1 MSRYLFIAVLVVA
14 GEMVFGL
21 PFSTARFFRPTLLE
35 VFGFTNTQLGDL
47 FAVYG
52 VTAMLGYFP
61 GGALADRF
69 SARSLLTVS
78 LVTTALGGLY
88 MATIP
93 GPTGMALL
101 YGFWGITSIFL
112 FWGALIRATRE
123 WGGETSQGKA
133 FGTLEAGRGLVSAVV
148 GSALV
153 WVLAS
158 YMPDDVV
165 SATDAQRVAGFRM
178 VILGYAL
185 ITLGAAVLTW
195 LFIPDNGAAGVPRRN
210 PLPNMLF
217 VARRP
222 VIWAQAGIVVAAYCA
237 YKSADYYG
245 LYLVQVL
252 GKDEVEGARLAT
264 LGSYLRPIAAL
275 ATGLVAD
282 RLSAS
287 RAIGTLFLVMAGVYG
302 ALSIASPETTDY
314 RLIYANLMIS
324 VFAIFALRGVYF
336 ALLEETH
343 TPPRVTG
350 AAVGLVSVVGFTPE
364 IFIAPIAGRILDA
377 TPGVGGFQHLF
388 ILLAGISAAGLAI
401 VVWLTTM
408 QRNKLREEP
417 VP

>member
-1 MSRYLFIAVLVVA
+1 VSRYLYIAVLVLA

-21 PFSTARFFRPTLLE
+21 PFHTARYFRPTLLE

-47 FAVYG
+47 FALYG
-52 VTAMLGYFP
+52 ITAMLGYFP

-69 SARSLLTVS
+69 SARSLLTAS

-93 GPTGMALL
+93 GPTGMGIL
-101 YGFWGITSIFL
+101 YAFWGITTIFL

-123 WGGETSQGKA
+123 WGGGKSQGAA
-133 FGTLEAGRGLVSAVV
+133 FGTLEAGRGLVAALI

-158 YMPDDVV
+158 YMPENVAT
-165 SATDAQRVAGFRM
+165 ATDAERVTGFRM
-178 VILGYAL
+178 VILSYAL
-185 ITLGAAVLTW
+185 IALGAGALTW
-195 LFIPDNGAAGVPRRN
+195 LVIPDNGAVAAPRSN
-210 PLPNMLF
+210 PLPNMLL
-217 VARRP
+217 VAGKP

-237 YKSADYYG
+237 FKSADYYG

-264 LGSYLRPIAAL
+264 LGSYIRPIAAL
-275 ATGLVAD
+275 ATGLIAD

-287 RAIGTLFLVMAGVYG
+287 RAIGTLFLVMVGVYA

-314 RLIYANLMIS
+314 RLIYTNLLIS

-343 TPPRVTG
+343 TPARVTG

-388 ILLAGISAAGLAI
+388 ILLAGISAAGLAT
-401 VVWLTTM
+401 VVWLTRL
-408 QRNKLREEP
+408 QRSNSAR
-417 VP
+417 

>member
-1 MSRYLFIAVLVVA
+1 
-14 GEMVFGL
+14 MVFGL
-21 PFSTARFFRPTLLE
+21 PFHTARFFRPTLLE

-47 FAVYG
+47 FALYG

-69 SARSLLTVS
+69 SARRLLTAS
-78 LVTTALGGLY
+78 LVSTALGGLY

-93 GPTGMALL
+93 GPTGMGLL
-101 YGFWGITSIFL
+101 YAFWGITTIFL

-123 WGGETSQGKA
+123 WGGEDSQGTA
-133 FGTLEAGRGLVSAVV
+133 FGILEAGRGLVAAMV

-153 WVLAS
+153 WVLAG
-158 YMPDDVV
+158 YMPENVAAA
-165 SATDAQRVAGFRM
+165 SDAQRVTGFRM
-178 VILGYAL
+178 VILGYSL
-185 ITLGAAVLTW
+185 IALGAGLLTW
-195 LFIPDNGAAGVPRRN
+195 LVIPDNGAADAPRRN

-217 VARRP
+217 VASKP
-222 VIWAQAGIVVAAYCA
+222 VIWAQAGVVVAAYCA
-237 YKSADYYG
+237 FKSADYYG

-264 LGSYLRPIAAL
+264 LGSYIRPIAAL

-287 RAIGTLFLVMAGVYG
+287 RSIGTLFLVMAGVYG
-302 ALSIASPETTDY
+302 LLSIAAPDTTGHQI
-314 RLIYANLMIS
+314 IYANLLIS

-343 TPPRVTG
+343 TPAHVTG

-401 VVWLTTM
+401 VVWLTRL
-408 QRNKLREEP
+408 QPRG
-417 VP
+417 

>member
-1 MSRYLFIAVLVVA
+1 LSRYLYIVALLFA

-21 PFSTARFFRPTLLE
+21 PFHTARFFRPTLLE

-69 SARSLLTVS
+69 SARALLTVS
-78 LVTTALGGLY
+78 LVMTALGGLY

-133 FGTLEAGRGLVSAVV
+133 FGTLEAGRGLVAAIV
-148 GSALV
+148 GTALV

-165 SATDAQRVAGFRM
+165 SASDAERVAGFRM

-195 LFIPDNGAAGVPRRN
+195 LFIPDNGAAGAPRRN

-237 YKSADYYG
+237 FKSADYYG

-282 RLSAS
+282 RLTAS
-287 RAIGTLFLVMAGVYG
+287 RTIGTLFLVMAGVYA
-302 ALSIASPETTDY
+302 ALSVASPETTDY
-314 RLIYANLMIS
+314 QLIYANLMIS

-364 IFIAPIAGRILDA
+364 IFIAPIAGRLLDA

-408 QRNKLREEP
+408 QSNKLREEP
-417 VP
+417 VT

>member
-1 MSRYLFIAVLVVA
+1 
-14 GEMVFGL
+14 MVFGL
-21 PFSTARFFRPTLLE
+21 PFHTARYFRPTLLE

-47 FAVYG
+47 FALYG
-52 VTAMLGYFP
+52 IAAMLGYFP

-69 SARSLLTVS
+69 PARKLLTAS

-93 GPTGMALL
+93 GPAGMGML
-101 YGFWGITSIFL
+101 YAFWGITTIFL

-123 WGGETSQGKA
+123 WGGETSQGAA
-133 FGTLEAGRGLVSAVV
+133 FGTLEAGRGLVAALI

-158 YMPDDVV
+158 YMPEDAAA
-165 SATDAQRVAGFRM
+165 ATDAQRVTGFRM
-178 VILGYAL
+178 VILGYSMIAL
-185 ITLGAAVLTW
+185 GVGALTW
-195 LFIPDNGAAGVPRRN
+195 FVIPDNDAANSPRRN
-210 PLPNMLF
+210 LLPNMLF
-217 VARRP
+217 VASKP
-222 VIWAQAGIVVAAYCA
+222 VIWAQAGVVVAAYCA
-237 YKSADYYG
+237 FKSADYYG

-252 GKDEVEGARLAT
+252 GKDEVESARLAT
-264 LGSYLRPIAAL
+264 LGSYIRPIAAL

-287 RAIGTLFLVMAGVYG
+287 RAIGTLFLVMAGVYA
-302 ALSIASPETTDY
+302 ALSIASPETMDY
-314 RLIYANLMIS
+314 RLIYANLLIS

-343 TPPRVTG
+343 TPARVTG

-364 IFIAPIAGRILDA
+364 IFVAPIAGRILDA

-388 ILLAGISAAGLAI
+388 ILLAGVSAAGLAI
-401 VVWLTTM
+401 VVWLTRL
-408 QRNKLREEP
+408 QRN
-417 VP
+417 

>member
-1 MSRYLFIAVLVVA
+1 MSRYLYIAVLVIA

-21 PFSTARFFRPTLLE
+21 PFHTARFFRPTLLE

-52 VTAMLGYFP
+52 VAAMLGYFP
-61 GGALADRF
+61 GGALADWF
-69 SARSLLTVS
+69 SARALLTAS

-101 YGFWGITSIFL
+101 YGFWGITTIFL

-123 WGGETSQGKA
+123 WGGEESQGAA
-133 FGTLEAGRGLVSAVV
+133 FGTLEAGRGLVAAIV
-148 GSALV
+148 GSVLV

-158 YMPDDVV
+158 YMPADVA
-165 SATDAQRVAGFRM
+165 SATDAQRLAGFRM

-185 ITLGAAVLTW
+185 ISLGAGVLTW
-195 LFIPDNGAAGVPRRN
+195 FFIPDGVASTAPRRN

-217 VARRP
+217 VAGRP

-237 YKSADYYG
+237 FKSADYYG

-264 LGSYLRPIAAL
+264 LGSYIRPIAAL
-275 ATGLVAD
+275 ATGLIAD
-282 RLSAS
+282 RVSAS
-287 RAIGTLFLVMAGVYG
+287 RAIGTLFLLMAGIYA
-302 ALSIASPETTDY
+302 ALSISSPETTDY
-314 RLIYANLMIS
+314 RLIYANLLIS

-343 TPPRVTG
+343 VPPRVTG

-401 VVWLTTM
+401 VVWLTRM

-417 VP
+417 VT